1 MCLLLAPLMLPYLS
15 ELTGRFTF
23 YHINNIGK
31 MSCTYAIRLYKLLM
45 QWKTTGKRE
54 IEIEWLKTR

>member
-1 MCLLLAPLMLPYLS
+1 MLPYLS

-31 MSCTYAIRLYKLLM
+31 MSSTYAIRLYELLM